1 MVEISWFSHQKIDA
15 PVMYRLAQLSGG
27 SNHFRKRIVYYQ
39 LSPKNVEAIGE
50 NQVEIRKFYFF
61 FGGRKQCQLFRMDFL
76 FARCTP
82 CVLLFFFLLS
92 EFFFLKKI
100 WAYIFHDGIWL
111 SWTAAADIVEAIQ
124 YAASVVDRLSAGVIY
139 LIPLL

>member
-1 MVEISWFSHQKIDA
+1 
-15 PVMYRLAQLSGG
+15 
-27 SNHFRKRIVYYQ
+27 
-39 LSPKNVEAIGE
+39 
-50 NQVEIRKFYFF
+50 
-61 FGGRKQCQLFRMDFL
+61 
-76 FARCTP
+76 
-82 CVLLFFFLLS
+82 
-92 EFFFLKKI
+92 LKKI